1 MMDKRNKLKLALALN
16 IVLTLLEIN
25 ILCYRIL
32 TAGMEVVVLR
42 FQYFSYYSNFLIL
55 ISSIAMIGSLVYQI
69 RGKRERISYG
79 VRLMRYMSVSAEVLT
94 TFVVVLFLLPLSGFS
109 YASRVLFDGAHFLE
123 YIVCAVLAFVS
134 FVMLGDLDDF
144 GRRETVTA
152 CIPLLLYS
160 VVMIILNAAGVV
172 DGPYVFLRVRS
183 QSVGMTIF
191 WFIICNAISYIVAFS
206 LLTIAHMESR
216 QNGKKTA

>member
-1 MMDKRNKLKLALALN
+1 MMDKRNKLKLALAVN

-32 TAGMEVVVLR
+32 TAGMEEVVLR

-55 ISSIAMIGSLVYQI
+55 ISSITLVIALSLQLA
-69 RGKRERISYG
+69 GRIDRVSYT
-79 VRLMRYMSVSAEVLT
+79 VRLLRYMSVSAEVLT
-94 TFVVVLFLLPLSGFS
+94 TFVVVFFLLPLSGFS